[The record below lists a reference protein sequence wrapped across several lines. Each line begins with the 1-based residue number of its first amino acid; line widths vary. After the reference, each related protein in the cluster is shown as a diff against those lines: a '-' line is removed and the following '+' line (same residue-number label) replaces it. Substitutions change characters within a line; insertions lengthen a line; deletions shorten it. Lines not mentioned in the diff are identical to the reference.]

1 MAFNKLSVI
10 ILVLSLVSYSSF
22 TEVNGSPPSPNP
34 TPSNTAAPP
43 SSQGQCPIDASKLGV
58 CCSVISR
65 IIINNFRSDDN
76 NCCEL
81 IDGLTDLDAATCLC
95 ITLKAKAAVLGKK
108 FDITNDIGV
117 ILNTCQKAVP
127 PEYKC
132 V

>member
-1 MAFNKLSVI
+1 MAFNKFFVI
-10 ILVLSLVSYSSF
+10 ILVLSFVSYSSF
-22 TEVNGSPPSPNP
+22 TEVNGSPSSPSSA
-34 TPSNTAAPP
+34 PSNTAVSP
-43 SSQGQCPIDASKLGV
+43 SQSQCPIDTSKLGV
-58 CCSVISR
+58 CCIALGR
-65 IIINNFRSDDN
+65 IIITNFRSDDN

-81 IDGLTDLDAATCLC
+81 IDGLADLEAATCLC

-117 ILNTCQKAVP
+117 ILNTCQKTIP